1 MFNKPTQIA
10 LACALLCNFSSQA
23 LAQKDSELNPVI
35 VTASKFKQY
44 VQDTPAAITVIT
56 ADEINKYGIQS
67 VTEAMMRLGGVQ
79 GRQDLNGGDEYLLD
93 LGGFGA
99 TSEKNQVIV
108 VDGIRMYDETGSFR
122 LSGISIDSVERI
134 EIQRGSAAV
143 LYGEG
148 AVGGVINIITK
159 NTENQRRLGTVGNVD
174 LGIGSYGTKSSRVNL
189 SHSGEVLSGQLHLSD
204 RMSDGYRANSSSRE
218 QNAAL
223 GLQGRISSS
232 KRFGLNYR
240 SNELYARLPGA
251 LSLLQYAQDPTQ
263 ADPGKLN
270 DWGLIRTSNY
280 GGFFE
285 AEVSGNIIRFNIN
298 QRIRDKEG
306 VDYGSPASTY
316 DLRSNNLNLNV
327 RRSDSISLGE
337 NTLIYG
343 LETTDWRQVGSY
355 TTANSDARAVFAK
368 NSLNFTDLGMQLDLG
383 ARFENLEKNRQ
394 GTSVKYDE
402 NLTAWDLGVSGKIDK
417 STTLY
422 GRYARSY
429 RLPGAEEY
437 NYTQANIDL
446 LPQTSL
452 DKELGIKILINATDR
467 LNIRVFRF
475 DLNNELG
482 FDSTVPNT
490 PFRGANV
497 NFSPTYKQGSEL
509 DLSGRFSSKV
519 EYGLLYTYLES
530 KFKDGIYAGKDVPIS
545 PRHKI
550 SIRSLYRF
558 SDSDSVG
565 LQANLI
571 SRQVIDGDFANTKEM
586 PSYFILDG
594 SYTRKV
600 KDVDLIFRVR
610 NILDK
615 KYYSYAT
622 ATGGYSLYPDPGR
635 NYMVTMRLSF

>member
-35 VTASKFKQY
+35 VTASKFRQY

-306 VDYGSPASTY
+306 VDYGFPASTY

-452 DKELGIKILINATDR
+452 DKELGIKILINANDR